1 MAGNKTWGLLG
12 FAVILAVIAA
22 WASVS
27 YLDTREANLRAQLER
42 ENEKIE
48 VIVAAYD
55 LSPGETINSSNL
67 VLRDVPVDYIPDG
80 AIMPEEFDM
89 VDGMQ
94 LSVPMTSGRPLIR
107 NNIVGVNGVE
117 KFSELLK
124 KGERS
129 ITLKIDEIQS
139 NQGMLKAGDYI
150 DIILKLSLSNKEGN
164 EEESS
169 KNSGNN
175 FLLSEIYN
183 VVLERAVVL
192 ATGDK
197 TISEE
202 GRFDIEKDPYLVDE
216 YETITLGVKVKDVPK
231 VLAAVK
237 YKDSGVGDM
246 LFLLRNPED
255 EDKAR
260 YKSIQ
265 QMQENIIQTYAG
277 GKATGGRL
285 TINYASS
292 ENGTV
297 NALFNGDGSNRKF
310 RKYKSAPLKFVKSS
324 EKNDSNNIDANYS
337 LIEKN
342 KAGTEK
348 RMEMKIKTQKFRIK

>member
-27 YLDTREANLRAQLER
+27 YLDTREADLRAQLDR

-48 VIVAAYD
+48 VIVAAHD

-67 VLRDVPVDYIPDG
+67 VLRDVPVDYVPDG

-94 LSVPMTSGRPLIR
+94 LSVPMTGGRPLIR

-117 KFSELLK
+117 KFSELLN

-129 ITLKIDEIQS
+129 ITLKINEIQS
-139 NQGMLKAGDYI
+139 HQGMLKAGDYI
-150 DIILKLSLSNKEGN
+150 DVILKLSLDNKEGN
-164 EEESS
+164 SQAES
-169 KNSGNN
+169 KNSGNS
-175 FLLSEIYN
+175 FILSEIYN

-202 GRFDIEKDPYLVDE
+202 GRFDVEKDPYLDDE
-216 YETITLGVKVKDVPK
+216 YETITLGVQVKDIPK

-237 YKDSGVGDM
+237 FKESGVGDM

-255 EDKAR
+255 EDKAK

-265 QMQENIIQTYAG
+265 QMQGNIIQTYSG
-277 GKATGGRL
+277 GKATDGRL

-292 ENGTV
+292 ENAIINT
-297 NALFNGDGSNRKF
+297 LFNGDGYNRKF
-310 RKYKSAPLKFVKSS
+310 RKYKPAPLKFVASRYN
-324 EKNDSNNIDANYS
+324 NDSKDIN
-337 LIEKN
+337 
-342 KAGTEK
+342 
-348 RMEMKIKTQKFRIK
+348 